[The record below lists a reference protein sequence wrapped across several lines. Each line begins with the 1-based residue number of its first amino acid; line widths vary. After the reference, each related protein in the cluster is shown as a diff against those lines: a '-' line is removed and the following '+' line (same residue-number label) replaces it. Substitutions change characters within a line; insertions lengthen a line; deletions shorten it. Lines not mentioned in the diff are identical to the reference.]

1 VLQHEQQLPAF
12 QPLLFDVLGL
22 SQRMLAWL
30 AVFALG
36 KLLTAQQRHGSQQ
49 QGSCSIRVV

>member
-36 KLLTAQQRHGSQQ
+36 KLLECTAATGIAAA
-49 QGSCSIRVV
+49 GVM